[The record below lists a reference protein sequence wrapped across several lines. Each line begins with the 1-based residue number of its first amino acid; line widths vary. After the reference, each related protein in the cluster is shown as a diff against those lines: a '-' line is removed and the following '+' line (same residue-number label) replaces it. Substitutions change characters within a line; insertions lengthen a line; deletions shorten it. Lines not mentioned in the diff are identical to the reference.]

1 MQKWFINRRG
11 NKCLNC
17 KNTGTNPL
25 NLSTLK
31 SSTYLNMQQKIEE
44 YDKAMNDAK
53 ENGKTETIEELDKLS
68 HILEYKM

>member
-1 MQKWFINRRG
+1 M
-11 NKCLNC
+11 NC

-44 YDKAMNDAK
+44 YDKAMNDTK